1 MKCQKF
7 QKKSK
12 ESLMGSKIRPL
23 KVIAILRS
31 LVCQQEKM
39 LVTSGMIG
47 KLRRVSPK
55 RMLRLN
61 LLNLQS
67 LFLLIKKSK
76 TMLRSLRM
84 KTQKFPKK
92 IKPSSKA
99 SNNKPLKEI
108 VILKNQE
115 VLLVNKLLTIGMP
128 GTIRRASQRIKLKM
142 SL

>member
-1 MKCQKF
+1 MVC
-7 QKKSK
+7 
-12 ESLMGSKIRPL
+12 KIRLL
-23 KVIAILRS
+23 KVIAMPRS
-31 LVCQQEKM
+31 LLFQQEKM

-47 KLRRVSPK
+47 KLRKVSPK

-67 LFLLIKKSK
+67 LFSLIKKSK

-99 SNNKPLKEI
+99 YNNKPLKEI

-128 GTIRRASQRIKLKM
+128 GTIRRVNQRIKLPM